1 MVSPREF
8 NQVISKHLYV
18 ESFVYVLKKNK
29 HQNYIVSVH
38 EITLNSGLTVA
49 NFILA
54 FLFLMTF

>member
-18 ESFVYVLKKNK
+18 ESFVYVIKNK
-29 HQNYIVSVH
+29 YQNYIVVSLH